1 MLTSSSSYHSRPLL
15 VFWCGVVNFPLIIG
29 HQTSSLPTTMR
40 TVSHSKRRKISPG
53 LTKFYVQRE
62 EVNLNVALDAMRTM
76 PCSQAAQQ
84 AEVYWMALLRDIPF
98 SQFGTSN
105 AVMQAV
111 GNTQTRFSLLT
122 LAFFSWFASCAPSQC
137 SKDLR
142 RPDLHRS
149 VYRGRNPP
157 PPFVPIQ

>member
-1 MLTSSSSYHSRPLL
+1 
-15 VFWCGVVNFPLIIG
+15 
-29 HQTSSLPTTMR
+29 MR
-40 TVSHSKRRKISPG
+40 TFSHSKRRKISPG

-62 EVNLNVALDAMRTM
+62 EVNLNVALDVMRTM

-137 SKDLR
+137 GKDLR
-142 RPDLHRS
+142 RPDLHRR

-157 PPFVPIQ
+157 PPFVPVQLTFRVSTPLTGSASQGTRTATSTLCKICSGPTGRA